1 MTDVLSPVLPNSM
14 ELGEIVEQVWES
26 FLGGGLMA
34 APQGQSSDDFGNRL
48 AAWVA
53 ISGEWTGHLMVVTS
67 QVCAQQIAADMFEMD
82 TDEISTAEIADA
94 LGEIANMVGGS
105 VKGMI
110 GVAATL
116 SLPQVVLDAAAL
128 VSPEA
133 RQLVCVEAE
142 WKSWPLEF
150 SLWERNPNGG
160 TGAEGAGR

>member
-1 MTDVLSPVLPNSM
+1 MTDTLSPVLPNSM

-26 FLGGGLMA
+26 FLGGGIAA
-34 APQGQSSDDFGNRL
+34 APQEQNDSGYGNQL

-53 ISGEWTGHLMVVTS
+53 ISGEWTGHLMVVTR
-67 QVCAQQIAADMFEMD
+67 QACAQQIAADMFEMD
-82 TDEISTAEIADA
+82 ADEISTGEIADA

-116 SLPQVVLDAAAL
+116 SLPQVLLDAAAL

-133 RQLVCVEAE
+133 RQVVCVEAQ
-142 WKSWPLEF
+142 WRSWPLEF
-150 SLWERNPNGG
+150 SLWERNPHAGS
-160 TGAEGAGR
+160 EGAQR